1 MSVSAHTGVRP
12 SVQGKFLFAGEQKLY
27 VRGVTY
33 GTFQLDQDG
42 NECHEPDVVER
53 DFALMAANGLN
64 AVRTYTV
71 PPRWLLDMA
80 QQHGLY
86 VMVGLPW
93 EQHIAFLDDKKRAAS
108 LEERVRQGVRA
119 CAGHPAV
126 LCYAIGNEIPSSIV
140 RWHGHRRVERFLE
153 RLYRAAKEEDPAG
166 LVTYVNFPSTEYL
179 ALPFLDFVAFNV
191 YLESQQKLEA
201 YLARLQNIAGER
213 PLVMA
218 EMGLDS
224 RRNGEDRQA
233 ETLDWQ
239 IRTTFASGCAGAF
252 VFAWT
257 DEWYRGGYEIED
269 WDFGITGRD
278 REPKRALE
286 SVREAYSQVPF
297 PADLPYPRISV
308 IVCSYNG
315 QRTLRDCCEGLLK
328 LEYPDYEI
336 ILVNDGSTDMTA
348 AIGEEYGVRVI
359 TTENHGLSK
368 ARNIGLEAATG
379 EIVAYIDDDA
389 RPDAHWLT
397 YLAATFM
404 RSEYVGVGGPN
415 IAPPGDGLIADCVAN
430 APGGPIHVLLS
441 DQEAEHIPGCNM
453 AFRKSHLQAIGGF
466 DPQFRIA
473 GDDVDICWRLQQCG
487 WKLGY
492 SPAATVWHHRRN
504 SVRAYWKQQKNY
516 GKAEALL
523 ERKWPEK
530 YNAAGHLT
538 WSGRL
543 YGPGV
548 TRALNVWT
556 NRIYSGTWGSALF
569 QSIYQPAPNTF
580 WSLALMP
587 EWYLVVLLLAGLS
600 LTGIFWPPLLFTL
613 ALLLLASGI
622 PVVQAALNA
631 RGNSLTALLH
641 LLQPLARL
649 YGRLRFGLAPWRW
662 RGTPGHALPRSK
674 VSTIWSEQWQDP
686 LERLRAIEA
695 TLCALGSSVR
705 RGGDYDRWD
714 LEIRGGLFGTM
725 RMRMAVEEHG
735 AGRQLL
741 RFRSWPRCSVTG
753 LALILVLALL
763 SIGAAFAQAWTAS
776 AILGIAGI
784 LLLIRILEECANA
797 MVALSGVLKQPQK
810 AVAHAKGLQR
820 DTLCAKLESEHPR

>member
-1 MSVSAHTGVRP
+1 MFVSAHTSVRP
-12 SVQGKFLFAGEQKLY
+12 SVQGKFLFAGEKKLY

-33 GTFQLDQDG
+33 GTFRLDQDG
-42 NECHEPDVVER
+42 NECHEPDAVER

-108 LEERVRQGVRA
+108 IEERVRQGVRA

-404 RSEYVGVGGPN
+404 RSAYVGVGGPN

-725 RMRMAVEEHG
+725 RTRMAVEEHG

-763 SIGAAFAQAWTAS
+763 SIGAALVQAWTAS

-797 MVALSGVLKQPQK
+797 MTALSGVLKQPQK